1 MTNVDPVTTQQYI
14 DKADHFFHGMKL
26 LADDVRSYRSGVG
39 LLAIHSAISL
49 GDAIKVGLT
58 GKRGKYQD
66 HAQSARELGSLCAS
80 NNVSN
85 TQGVEHLGW
94 LLGKKNSVAYEHRRF
109 DDDSVRL
116 AVDKAEKFNAWAY
129 NNFKE
134 ILRGDQAGA

>member
-58 GKRGKYQD
+58 GKRGRYQG
-66 HAQSARELGSLCAS
+66 HAQAARELGRLCAA
-80 NNVSN
+80 NRVSN
-85 TQGVEHLGW
+85 VQGVNHLTW
-94 LLGKKNSVAYEHRRF
+94 LLSQKNAVAYEQHRF
-109 DDDSVRL
+109 DDSSIHL

-129 NNFKE
+129 NQFRE
-134 ILRGDQAGA
+134 ILYA